1 MIDFIDPCSPEGLEE
16 LRAINP
22 RAAASWEAAFDTAAK
37 RIAEQIEEDI
47 LTEILS
53 NG

>member
-16 LRAINP
+16 LRATNP

-37 RIAEQIEEDI
+37 RIAEKIDEDI
-47 LTEILS
+47 IAEVLS